1 MVQRAV
7 FQLDIEEFWLR
18 ELAFP
23 TVIIPGEKAAA
34 TLRFS
39 PPRLGGR
46 MLPAPWKGLGEVA
59 NCPQRSGDS
68 LSSPKTNHSPRALSR
83 NNLFS
88 RILF

>member
-1 MVQRAV
+1 MVQRPV

-34 TLRFS
+34 TLHFS

-46 MLPAPWKGLGEVA
+46 MLPAPWKGLGEVE
-59 NCPQRSGDS
+59 NCHQRSGDS
-68 LSSPKTNHSPRALSR
+68 LSSP
-83 NNLFS
+83 
-88 RILF
+88 